1 MRSLP
6 QERFAPGRASGHLK
20 EQEDEEMA
28 FSQDDVQANREF
40 FAAKLRAEKQKVDV
54 LAKVKKEP
62 GAGDFLLL
70 DVRTRDAFAQGHI
83 AGALSVPL
91 ADIPK
96 LAPKLPKDNE
106 LVTYCWNHT

>member
-1 MRSLP
+1 MTI
-6 QERFAPGRASGHLK
+6 
-20 EQEDEEMA
+20 
-28 FSQDDVQANREF
+28 SQDEVRANRDY

-54 LAKVKKEP
+54 VAKVKKEA

-70 DVRTRDAFAQGHI
+70 DVRQRDAFAQGHI

-91 ADIPK
+91 AEIPK
-96 LAPKLPKDNE
+96 LAATLPREKE